1 MSFLK
6 KVFRLFGKDKSK
18 AKQTSTKSSPEEAIR
33 KLNDTEAIRKLND
46 TEEVLLEQQRVWEKK
61 MEQELAVAQKNAKT
75 NRRRAQQ
82 ALRRK
87 NHYAHQLHQNEGT
100 LARVRQQREA
110 LESALMNSIVLDSL
124 GLSAH
129 ALKKAQGNITAD
141 QINDVM
147 DDIDEE
153 QRRAREIQEALSNPQ
168 DSLFDEEELE
178 AELQELLDQD
188 QLGNLSDNLSKLP
201 EVPSY
206 LPLAD
211 VESDQ
216 LESVLC

>member
-18 AKQTSTKSSPEEAIR
+18 ANQTPAKSSP
-33 KLNDTEAIRKLND
+33 DEAIRKLND
-46 TEEVLLEQQRVWEKK
+46 TEEVLLKQQRVWEKK

-75 NRRRAQQ
+75 NRRRAQE

-110 LESALMNSIVLDSL
+110 LESALMSSFVLESL
-124 GLSAH
+124 GHSAK

-153 QRRAREIQEALSNPQ
+153 QKRAREIQEALSNPQ

-178 AELQELLDQD
+178 EELQELLDQEE
-188 QLGNLSDNLSKLP
+188 LGNLSNKLSKLP

-211 VESDQ
+211 RELDQ
-216 LESVLC
+216 LEALLC